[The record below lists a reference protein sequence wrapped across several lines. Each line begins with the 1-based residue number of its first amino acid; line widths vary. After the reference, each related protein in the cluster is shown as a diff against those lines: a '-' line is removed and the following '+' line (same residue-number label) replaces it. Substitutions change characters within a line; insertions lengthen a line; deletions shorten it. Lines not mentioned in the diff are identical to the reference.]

1 MKVTVE
7 LSDQEMTEILE
18 LTGERKKG
26 PAIRRLME
34 EALQQRRR
42 AQIAQRCLAHKPY
55 AQRLRPVRPSWQRST
70 KTEPVLQRGLP
81 AQQLVIAPRRI
92 QGSSPSIRPPSARC
106 AAPSARCTAPSAS
119 CPGHCWKPSPR
130 GFRIRFTIPEEATT
144 IADRILQKRNHDWI
158 EAFLAQH

>member
-106 AAPSARCTAPSAS
+106 TAPSSS
-119 CPGHCWKPSPR
+119 CPGHCCKPSPR